1 MRVGHM
7 PASSTRVTLVVPLA
21 VVVVVVA
28 VLLVKCI
35 IMSRKLKAVNSD
47 VAI

>member
-1 MRVGHM
+1 M
-7 PASSTRVTLVVPLA
+7 PASSTRVTLVVTA
-21 VVVVVVA
+21 AGVVVVA

>member
-1 MRVGHM
+1 M
-7 PASSTRVTLVVPLA
+7 PACATRVTLVVSVA
-21 VVVVVVA
+21 VDVVVA

-35 IMSRKLKAVNSD
+35 IMSRKRKAVNSD